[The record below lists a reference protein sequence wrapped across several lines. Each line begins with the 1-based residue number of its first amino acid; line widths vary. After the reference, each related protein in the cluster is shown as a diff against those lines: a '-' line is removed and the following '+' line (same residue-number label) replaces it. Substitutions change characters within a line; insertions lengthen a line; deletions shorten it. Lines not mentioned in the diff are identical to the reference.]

1 VFLKRLAYVE
11 FTSDVSVTATT
22 AATANQVV
30 SAGAVTYEAAPIE
43 IEFWTARYTAPAQ
56 QTWLLLRD
64 GTTILGTFGNVQAS
78 DAEPGMTLK
87 RSITP
92 TAASHT
98 YNVAA
103 YLGGAG
109 TGTFKAGTGGS
120 AGDGTTY
127 LRKLPY
133 VDASHIGVWGMNYG
147 GQLALHAMFEDPQD
161 FKAGFAQSPISD
173 WLRYRS
179 TYAERYLG
187 PPKTN
192 WRF

>member
-1 VFLKRLAYVE
+1 MPWTSPATRSSGYTVTASNWNELVNDLLFLKRLAYVE

-127 LRKLPY
+127 LPGY
-133 VDASHIGVWGMNYG
+133 
-147 GQLALHAMFEDPQD
+147 
-161 FKAGFAQSPISD
+161 ISVK
-173 WLRYRS
+173 YIP
-179 TYAERYLG
+179 T
-187 PPKTN
+187 
-192 WRF
+192 